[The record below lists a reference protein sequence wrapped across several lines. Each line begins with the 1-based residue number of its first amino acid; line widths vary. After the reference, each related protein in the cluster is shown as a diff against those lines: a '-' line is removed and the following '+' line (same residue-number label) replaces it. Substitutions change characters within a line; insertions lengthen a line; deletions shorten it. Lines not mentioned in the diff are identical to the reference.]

1 MNSAYE
7 MPGTY
12 VGTCNAAACPALGR
26 SITQN
31 EPFTAA
37 KSVRRVVDTTSSKNA
52 LSISFSHDQ

>member
-12 VGTCNAAACPALGR
+12 VGTCNAAACPALGC
-26 SITQN
+26 SITKN